1 MLVREL
7 VGKECLAFRPDFDL
21 HKRQRVQQVAVF
33 HVNLVGLLH
42 PLDVLCIAIQQVNQ
56 LRPAV
61 MRTVS
66 HDGVAVQFR
75 RLRHLADVND
85 KWGPGAH
92 DRKQAA
98 EFPHVCDIDATQLR
112 QLDFQNQ
119 VHHFLYLRQ
128 VVDVLFQNKGVVAFF

>member
-1 MLVREL
+1 MLNSL
-7 VGKECLAFRPDFDL
+7 TKEKKPGCTRQPSTLRPPS
-21 HKRQRVQQVAVF
+21 
-33 HVNLVGLLH
+33 GLGR
-42 PLDVLCIAIQQVNQ
+42 Q
-56 LRPAV
+56 LRPAEV
-61 MRTVS
+61 RKVI

-75 RLRHLADVND
+75 RLRHLADVDD

-112 QLDFQNQ
+112 QFDFQNQ

-128 VVDVLFQNKGVVAFF
+128 VVDVLFQEKGVVAFFLLF